1 MKAAPEAPQPRTPD
15 QPLKRYRIGEIGTLL
30 DLSTRTIRYYE
41 EIGLLNTVKRIE
53 GGRRIYTEDDLRRLR
68 FIKKLKL
75 LGLSLGEMAELESHY
90 NRHRT
95 NKKVLPK
102 VAELLRHHIAEVE
115 SRLTELGTLK
125 QEINNY
131 LNHIESKINAS

>member
-1 MKAAPEAPQPRTPD
+1 MNQTIQSAAD
-15 QPLKRYRIGEIGTLL
+15 QTLKRYRIGEIGKLL

-53 GGRRIYTEDDLRRLR
+53 GGRRIYTDDDLRRLR

-75 LGLSLGEMAELESHY
+75 LGLSLGEMAELENHY

-102 VAELLRHHIAEVE
+102 VAELLHRHSAEIE
-115 SRLTELGTLK
+115 SRLNELGKLK
-125 QEINNY
+125 KEINDY
-131 LNHIESKINAS
+131 LAHIEGKIKDS

>member
-1 MKAAPEAPQPRTPD
+1 MKAAYHPEQAAEQL
-15 QPLKRYRIGEIGTLL
+15 LKRYRIGEIGKIL

-53 GGRRIYTEDDLRRLR
+53 GGRRIYTEEDLRRLR

-75 LGLSLGEMAELESHY
+75 LGLSLGDMAELENHY

-102 VAELLRHHIAEVE
+102 VAELLRRHSAEVE

-125 QEINNY
+125 QEINDY
-131 LNHIESKINAS
+131 LNHIESKIKAN

>member
-1 MKAAPEAPQPRTPD
+1 MPPTTQNPAD
-15 QPLKRYRIGEIGTLL
+15 QTLKRYRIGEIGKLL

-75 LGLSLGEMAELESHY
+75 LGLSLGEMAELENHY

-102 VAELLRHHIAEVE
+102 VAELLHRHSNEIE
-115 SRLTELGTLK
+115 SRLHELGKLK
-125 QEINNY
+125 KEINDY
-131 LNHIESKINAS
+131 LSHIESKINAS

>member
-1 MKAAPEAPQPRTPD
+1 MKAAAQSSDKTAD

-75 LGLSLGEMAELESHY
+75 LGLSLGEMAELENHY

-102 VAELLRHHIAEVE
+102 VADLLRRHIAEVE

-125 QEINNY
+125 QEISDY
-131 LNHIESKINAS
+131 LNHIESKIDAS

>member
-1 MKAAPEAPQPRTPD
+1 MKAAAQPSNSDAD

-75 LGLSLGEMAELESHY
+75 LGLSLGEMAELENHY

-131 LNHIESKINAS
+131 LNHIESKIDAS

>member
-1 MKAAPEAPQPRTPD
+1 MKPVQQNTDQAAD
-15 QPLKRYRIGEIGTLL
+15 QPLKRYRIGEIGKLL

-75 LGLSLGEMAELESHY
+75 LGLSLGESS
-90 NRHRT
+90 
-95 NKKVLPK
+95 KK
-102 VAELLRHHIAEVE
+102 A
-115 SRLTELGTLK
+115 T
-125 QEINNY
+125 
-131 LNHIESKINAS
+131 

>member
-1 MKAAPEAPQPRTPD
+1 MNQQPQNPPEPSIT
-15 QPLKRYRIGEIGTLL
+15 RYRIGEIGKIL

-75 LGLSLGEMAELESHY
+75 LGLSLGEMAELENHY
-90 NRHRT
+90 NRHRN

-102 VAELLRHHIAEVE
+102 VAELLHRHSKEIE
-115 SRLTELGTLK
+115 SRLLELGKLK
-125 QEINNY
+125 KEINDY
-131 LNHIESKINAS
+131 LSHIESKINAS

>member
-1 MKAAPEAPQPRTPD
+1 MKAAPQSPSPTPD

-75 LGLSLGEMAELESHY
+75 LGLSLGEMAELENHY

-102 VAELLRHHIAEVE
+102 VAELLRRHIAEVE
-115 SRLTELGTLK
+115 SRLTELGTLE
-125 QEINNY
+125 QEINDY
-131 LNHIESKINAS
+131 LSHIESKIDAS

>member
-1 MKAAPEAPQPRTPD
+1 MKATKQNSNQATE
-15 QPLKRYRIGEIGTLL
+15 QPLKRYRIGEIGKVL

-75 LGLSLGEMAELESHY
+75 LGLSLGEMAELENHY

-102 VAELLRHHIAEVE
+102 VAELLRRHSVEIE
-115 SRLTELGTLK
+115 SRLSELGALK
-125 QEINNY
+125 QEISEY
-131 LNHIESKINAS
+131 LNHIESKIDKT

>member
-1 MKAAPEAPQPRTPD
+1 MNPTPNNATD
-15 QPLKRYRIGEIGTLL
+15 QPLKRYRIGEIGKLL

-53 GGRRIYTEDDLRRLR
+53 GGRRIFTDDDLRRLR

-75 LGLSLGEMAELESHY
+75 LGLSLGEMAELENHY

-102 VAELLRHHIAEVE
+102 VAELLNRHSSEIE
-115 SRLTELGTLK
+115 SRINELGKLK
-125 QEINNY
+125 KEINDY
-131 LNHIESKINAS
+131 LAHIEDKIAAS

>member
-1 MKAAPEAPQPRTPD
+1 MNLTTQRPD
-15 QPLKRYRIGEIGTLL
+15 DQTLKRYRIGEIGKLL

-53 GGRRIYTEDDLRRLR
+53 GGRRIFTDEDLRRLR

-75 LGLSLGEMAELESHY
+75 LGLSLGEMAELENHY

-102 VAELLRHHIAEVE
+102 VAELLRRHSTEIE
-115 SRLTELGTLK
+115 SRLNELGKLK
-125 QEINNY
+125 KEINDY
-131 LNHIESKINAS
+131 LAHIENKIDIS

>member
-1 MKAAPEAPQPRTPD
+1 MKSVPQNSSPAD
-15 QPLKRYRIGEIGTLL
+15 EQPVKRYRIGEIGKLL

-53 GGRRIYTEDDLRRLR
+53 GGRRVYTEDDLRRLR

-75 LGLSLGEMAELESHY
+75 LGLSLGEMAELENHY

-102 VAELLRHHIAEVE
+102 VAELLRRHSAEIE

-125 QEINNY
+125 QEINDY
-131 LNHIESKINAS
+131 LEHIESKINAT

>member
-1 MKAAPEAPQPRTPD
+1 MKATQQNSNQATD
-15 QPLKRYRIGEIGTLL
+15 QPLKRYRIGEIGKIL

-75 LGLSLGEMAELESHY
+75 LGLSLGEMAELENHY

-102 VAELLRHHIAEVE
+102 VAELLRRHSAEIE
-115 SRLTELGTLK
+115 SRLSELGTLK

-131 LNHIESKINAS
+131 LSHIENKIDAT

>member
-1 MKAAPEAPQPRTPD
+1 MRTPSPTPPETD
-15 QPLKRYRIGEIGTLL
+15 NQPPKRYRIGEIGKLL

-53 GGRRIYTEDDLRRLR
+53 GGRRVYTEDDLRRLR

-75 LGLSLGEMAELESHY
+75 LGLSLGEMVELENHY

-102 VAELLRHHIAEVE
+102 VAELLRRHSAEIE
-115 SRLTELGTLK
+115 SRLEELGKLQ
-125 QEINNY
+125 QEINAY
-131 LNHIESKINAS
+131 LQHIESKIDAS

>member
-1 MKAAPEAPQPRTPD
+1 MNPTPNNATD
-15 QPLKRYRIGEIGTLL
+15 QPLKRYRIGEIGKLL

-53 GGRRIYTEDDLRRLR
+53 GGRRIFTDDDLRRLR

-75 LGLSLGEMAELESHY
+75 LGLSLGEMAELENHY

-102 VAELLRHHIAEVE
+102 VAELLNRHSSEIE
-115 SRLTELGTLK
+115 SRINELGKLK
-125 QEINNY
+125 KEINDY
-131 LNHIESKINAS
+131 LAHIEGKINAS

>member
-1 MKAAPEAPQPRTPD
+1 MKAAAQPTNPDAD

-75 LGLSLGEMAELESHY
+75 LGLSLGEMAELENHY

-131 LNHIESKINAS
+131 LNHIESKIDAS

>member
-1 MKAAPEAPQPRTPD
+1 MNLTTQHADEH
-15 QPLKRYRIGEIGTLL
+15 PLKRYRIGEIGKLL

-53 GGRRIYTEDDLRRLR
+53 GGRRIFTDEDLRRLR

-75 LGLSLGEMAELESHY
+75 LGLSLGEMAELENHY

-102 VAELLRHHIAEVE
+102 VADLLRRHSTEIE
-115 SRLTELGTLK
+115 SRLNELGKLK
-125 QEINNY
+125 KEINDY
-131 LNHIESKINAS
+131 LAHIESKIDVS

>member
-1 MKAAPEAPQPRTPD
+1 MNSTPQHQYD
-15 QPLKRYRIGEIGTLL
+15 QTLKRYRIGEIGKLL

-53 GGRRIYTEDDLRRLR
+53 GGRRIFTDEDLRRLR

-75 LGLSLGEMAELESHY
+75 LGLSLGEMAELENHY

-102 VAELLRHHIAEVE
+102 VAELLRRHSTEIE
-115 SRLTELGTLK
+115 SRINELGKLK
-125 QEINNY
+125 KEINDY
-131 LNHIESKINAS
+131 LAHIEGKIITD

>member
-1 MKAAPEAPQPRTPD
+1 MNQPHLNSAD
-15 QPLKRYRIGEIGTLL
+15 QPTKRYRIGEIGKLL

-53 GGRRIYTEDDLRRLR
+53 GGRRIYTDEDLRRLR

-75 LGLSLGEMAELESHY
+75 LGLSLGEMAELENHY

-102 VAELLRHHIAEVE
+102 VADLLRHHSTEIE
-115 SRLTELGTLK
+115 SRLNELGKLK
-125 QEINNY
+125 KEINDY
-131 LNHIESKINAS
+131 LYHIESKINAT

>member
-1 MKAAPEAPQPRTPD
+1 MNPTLPPQRAD
-15 QPLKRYRIGEIGTLL
+15 DHPLKRYRIGEIGKLL

-53 GGRRIYTEDDLRRLR
+53 GGRRIFTDEDLRRLR

-75 LGLSLGEMAELESHY
+75 LGLSLGEMAELENHY

-102 VAELLRHHIAEVE
+102 VAELLRRHSTEIE
-115 SRLTELGTLK
+115 SRLDELGKLK
-125 QEINNY
+125 KEINDY
-131 LNHIESKINAS
+131 LAHIESKIDVS

>member
-1 MKAAPEAPQPRTPD
+1 MKAAQQNSNQATD
-15 QPLKRYRIGEIGTLL
+15 QPIKRYRIGEIGKILG
-30 DLSTRTIRYYE
+30 LSTRTIRYYE

-75 LGLSLGEMAELESHY
+75 LGLSLGEMAELENHY
-90 NRHRT
+90 NRHRN

-102 VAELLRHHIAEVE
+102 VAELLRHHSAEIE

-125 QEINNY
+125 QEINDY
-131 LNHIESKINAS
+131 LNHIESKIDRT

>member
-1 MKAAPEAPQPRTPD
+1 MESTPEPQVEAN
-15 QPLKRYRIGEIGTLL
+15 LKRYRIGELGKIL

-53 GGRRIYTEDDLRRLR
+53 GGRRIYTDDDLRRLR

-75 LGLSLGEMAELESHY
+75 LGLSLGEMAELENHY
-90 NRHRT
+90 NRHRN

-102 VAELLRHHIAEVE
+102 VVELLRRHSAEIE
-115 SRLTELGTLK
+115 NRLFELGKLK
-125 QEINNY
+125 KEINDY
-131 LNHIESKINAS
+131 LSHIEKKIDEP

>member
-1 MKAAPEAPQPRTPD
+1 MNPTPNNATD
-15 QPLKRYRIGEIGTLL
+15 QPLKRYRIGEIGKLL

-53 GGRRIYTEDDLRRLR
+53 GGRRIFTEDDLRRLR

-75 LGLSLGEMAELESHY
+75 LGLSLGEMAELENHY

-102 VAELLRHHIAEVE
+102 VAELLNRHSSEIE
-115 SRLTELGTLK
+115 SRINELGKLK
-125 QEINNY
+125 KEINDY
-131 LNHIESKINAS
+131 LAHIEGKINAS

>member
-1 MKAAPEAPQPRTPD
+1 MNRLSEPTNTPG
-15 QPLKRYRIGEIGTLL
+15 LKRYRIGEIGKLL

-53 GGRRIYTEDDLRRLR
+53 GGRRIYTDDDLRRLR

-75 LGLSLGEMAELESHY
+75 LGLSLGEMAELENHY

-102 VAELLRHHIAEVE
+102 VAELLRRHSVE
-115 SRLTELGTLK
+115 IETRLQELGNLK
-125 QEINNY
+125 QEINDY
-131 LNHIESKINAS
+131 LSHIEKKIESS

>member
-1 MKAAPEAPQPRTPD
+1 MNQPPLDSAD
-15 QPLKRYRIGEIGTLL
+15 QPAKRYRIGEIGKLL

-75 LGLSLGEMAELESHY
+75 LG
-90 NRHRT
+90 
-95 NKKVLPK
+95 
-102 VAELLRHHIAEVE
+102 
-115 SRLTELGTLK
+115 
-125 QEINNY
+125 
-131 LNHIESKINAS
+131 